1 MKCPVDPGDFSSPDL
16 PHRFQVD
23 VAAWKAAKSM
33 ANGPQRWHEWAGSL
47 AAHMMLSRHYT
58 ASGLEHP
65 ATLVRRTAAALVV
78 DYWNADD
85 QVFAPGCYELAFHD
99 SDAVVRGAA
108 FNAVARLIDHYAD
121 ATGCLHALIREVFGD
136 ASMDDFRALYTAL
149 DEVEGMLTCA
159 HSEAVSRL
167 LSGAARMA
175 SGYCRDM
182 SREGFCA
189 LEYIAHDDP
198 GVRKAAL
205 MVLLSQGAMNN
216 ERHSECFRRIVTQDE
231 DEEVRYYALAVLLQS
246 KTPTDDRELGSM
258 LANVVSDAG
267 LGDNLRKLAYLGL
280 YLVRRMPLEYRPDVT
295 SDEFKVDRDIN
306 WEFVRSFCT
315 PQ

>member
-1 MKCPVDPGDFSSPDL
+1 
-16 PHRFQVD
+16 
-23 VAAWKAAKSM
+23 
-33 ANGPQRWHEWAGSL
+33 
-47 AAHMMLSRHYT
+47 
-58 ASGLEHP
+58 
-65 ATLVRRTAAALVV
+65 
-78 DYWNADD
+78 
-85 QVFAPGCYELAFHD
+85 
-99 SDAVVRGAA
+99 
-108 FNAVARLIDHYAD
+108 
-121 ATGCLHALIREVFGD
+121 
-136 ASMDDFRALYTAL
+136 
-149 DEVEGMLTCA
+149 
-159 HSEAVSRL
+159 
-167 LSGAARMA
+167 
-175 SGYCRDM
+175 
-182 SREGFCA
+182 
-189 LEYIAHDDP
+189 
-198 GVRKAAL
+198 